1 MTAKVIVT
9 GNLGATPELRYTPQN
24 KAVLDVSIGATLRQH
39 NKQTDQW
46 NDVGEPLW
54 LRTSFWEEEAQ
65 RLADVLQK
73 GDRVTVEGTLTLQS
87 WTGRDGQAGQSLELR
102 GPRFLGVV
110 PRRQTNTQGQA
121 PQPAGGFNNTVS
133 GYDSAPAGGQDG
145 DPWAQ
150 QGAMDA
156 PF

>member
-54 LRTSFWEEEAQ
+54 LRTSFWEDEAQ

-102 GPRFLGVV
+102 NARFLGAI
-110 PRRQTNTQGQA
+110 PRRQANTYGQA
-121 PQPAGGFNNTVS
+121 PQPATASNNSVS
-133 GYDSAPAGGQDG
+133 GYGTAPAGGTAE
-145 DPWAQ
+145 DPWGT
-150 QGAMDA
+150 QGEA